1 MLAEDSVSDAEIA
14 AACGVTRPALQ
25 KWKAREEFQ
34 TRIAEIVKRRKDAAL
49 RYSIAQQDKRIADM
63 DDRWRRMRQ
72 LIDARAEELNGAVP
86 GGETGLL
93 VRQIKLSNTGIQVEE
108 FAVDTGLLKEMR
120 ALEEQ
125 VAKELGQ
132 YADKPEAQKDAMT
145 TSGPVTVTVQT
156 VVAVIPQ
163 DVSESTSQ
171 IIEGVVS

>member
-1 MLAEDSVSDAEIA
+1 
-14 AACGVTRPALQ
+14 
-25 KWKAREEFQ
+25 
-34 TRIAEIVKRRKDAAL
+34 
-49 RYSIAQQDKRIADM
+49 
-63 DDRWRRMRQ
+63 MRQ

-108 FAVDTGLLKEMR
+108 FAVDTRLLKEMR